1 MILHRWEYNIAM
13 MRLLTGSD
21 SHYEKKSV
29 NALNMAHRKI
39 RSEVESIG
47 RTLTRDKNEA
57 GVVIR
62 KILPLSPRAAKSN
75 GIPKIHKT
83 FALQILLYNLIFGQ
97 LIYHIF

>member
-1 MILHRWEYNIAM
+1 MTMDYWEYNVAV
-13 MRLLTGSD
+13 MRLLTWSD

-62 KILPLSPRAAKSN
+62 KILPLNPGAAKFYV
-75 GIPKIHKT
+75 IPKIHKT